1 MVHCTVCNVNPMDK
15 TCTNTPRLCFECCT
29 TLPSI
34 HTCPSHFRSL
44 GNSAAAARLLTG
56 MVHAIIAD
64 AADGGEGK
72 VADSASSSS
81 SASSA
86 SAPPPPGG
94 APPSDAAVDAAV
106 PDAAA
111 DAPGLSVAAGVAEQP
126 PELTMSAMA
135 ALLQQMFVAQ
145 AADRAILVAV
155 AAAVALPPPAGR
167 PAVTAPTT
175 ARTSTAAILPFVPLP
190 ATVPDGIPALI
201 NPPRVPA
208 HRAAV
213 LDRAAVASQGDIT
226 ALVNRFSALS
236 GDGESDDDNT
246 TVPPQLH
253 TRTARPPP
261 PTAAANFLPPG
272 FVPQSIGT
280 ELSGT
285 QQIAVLLDA
294 IEKQG
299 GKTTYKNFED
309 FNEAL
314 DDWAR
319 KAVSQGWTAHQVEA
333 IRAYQAL
340 LITQFATSD
349 RMPLKQV
356 LEYHRRW
363 CKDVMAGII
372 DPFTHGAAMN
382 HDIYYTV
389 THPLRLTPHGA
400 ATTFPQQKGGK
411 AKGASDKKGAT
422 ADKKTYPAGSCTH
435 HPTSTTHTTAECKK
449 KP

>member
-1 MVHCTVCNVNPMDK
+1 M
-15 TCTNTPRLCFECCT
+15 
-29 TLPSI
+29 
-34 HTCPSHFRSL
+34 
-44 GNSAAAARLLTG
+44 
-56 MVHAIIAD
+56 
-64 AADGGEGK
+64 
-72 VADSASSSS
+72 
-81 SASSA
+81 
-86 SAPPPPGG
+86 
-94 APPSDAAVDAAV
+94 
-106 PDAAA
+106 
-111 DAPGLSVAAGVAEQP
+111 AE
-126 PELTMSAMA
+126 MA
-135 ALLQQMFVAQ
+135 ALLQQLLAAQ
-145 AADRAILVAV
+145 AADRAAQAADRAVLAAV
-155 AAAVALPPPAGR
+155 AAIALHPSAGR
-167 PAVTAPTT
+167 AAAAAPATVP
-175 ARTSTAAILPFVPLP
+175 TSTAAILPFVPLP
-190 ATVPDGIPALI
+190 ATVPDGIPALV

-236 GDGESDDDNT
+236 GDGESDDDDT

-261 PTAAANFLPPG
+261 PTAAADFLPPG
-272 FVPQSIGT
+272 FVPQAIGT

-314 DDWAR
+314 NDWAR

-389 THPLRLTPHGA
+389 THPLRLTPHGP